1 LKNIFFLLLTVIQLY
16 SSSQSILDQSSLVFD
31 IDKYEAVEKI
41 RNKEDKFLFLPYRDV
56 LNIDNSSCKISD
68 AMKLHVLNQYTELR
82 ALNFDRKDIQIGAF
96 SKDEVC
102 NLNLILKFADFELV
116 LTDDALTI
124 LEKYTNDYKLEAI
137 TKNNNIFKLFYLN
150 GNLVP

>member
-1 LKNIFFLLLTVIQLY
+1 MKNIFFLLLTVIQLH

-31 IDKYEAVEKI
+31 VDKYDAIEKI
-41 RNKEDKFLFLPYRDV
+41 RTAKDKFLFLPFKDI
-56 LNIDNSSCKISD
+56 LNLNNTSCKLND
-68 AMKLHVLNQYTELR
+68 AMKLHVLNQYMELR
-82 ALNFDRKDIQIGAF
+82 ALNFDRKDMQIGAF

-102 NLNLILKFADFELV
+102 NLNLILKFSNFKLV

-150 GNLVP
+150 GKVVP